1 MSGLPHQAP
10 SSKGQTPTP
19 TQSLLLL
26 EADLCLALII
36 CISSLNPR
44 GKSSETSILTPILL
58 RLGEANPFV
67 RGHRDNT
74 YRVETQTQV
83 WPSQKSMSFPPQ
95 LAASAPTSGL
105 HPGPRPTTSSPPS
118 AQVTS
123 RCWLTSG
130 FLPLKLHCFFLS
142 ASARHSSWGTRKG
155 KVSVHL
161 GAEAPPPVSSPLP
174 LGAEAPPPV
183 SSPLP
188 HLHHPGAQKFH
199 PPPSHPPAPSTPPS
213 PEHHLTSWYSPPG
226 RKLTL
231 LLSAKRAS
239 RAPTYT
245 VLPSLLSRKD
255 V

>member
-1 MSGLPHQAP
+1 MSEVTEIVSTGSRHKPGSGHLRSPCPFHHSWQHLLPP
-10 SSKGQTPTP
+10 
-19 TQSLLLL
+19 
-26 EADLCLALII
+26 LA
-36 CISSLNPR
+36 
-44 GKSSETSILTPILL
+44 SIL
-58 RLGEANPFV
+58 
-67 RGHRDNT
+67 
-74 YRVETQTQV
+74 
-83 WPSQKSMSFPPQ
+83 
-95 LAASAPTSGL
+95 
-105 HPGPRPTTSSPPS
+105 GPRPTTSSPPS

-142 ASARHSSWGTRKG
+142 ASACHSSWGTRKG

-174 LGAEAPPPV
+174 QGAEAPPPV

-188 HLHHPGAQKFH
+188 HLHHPGAQKVH
-199 PPPSHPPAPSTPPS
+199 PPPTHPPAPSTQPS

-231 LLSAKRAS
+231 LLSAKRVS